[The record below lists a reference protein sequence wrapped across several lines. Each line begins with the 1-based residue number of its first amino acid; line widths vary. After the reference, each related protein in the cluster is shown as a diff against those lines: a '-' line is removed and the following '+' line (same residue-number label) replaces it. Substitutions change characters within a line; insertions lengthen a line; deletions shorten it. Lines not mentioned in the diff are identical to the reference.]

1 MTEPC
6 GTLAN
11 SIPGNDIYER
21 CCLTISET
29 SIVQQLQAN
38 HVLMSSLV
46 AWAIAQGLKLITWA
60 VAAREWNFKRLVEP
74 GGMPSSHSAF
84 VTSLST
90 AVGLSMGF
98 DSVMFALA
106 AAFAVVVMYDASGVR
121 RAAGKQAKVL
131 NAILED
137 LNRRELHPERLRELL
152 GHTPFEVLV
161 GALLGIVV
169 AAWRMR

>member
-1 MTEPC
+1 MT
-6 GTLAN
+6 
-11 SIPGNDIYER
+11 
-21 CCLTISET
+21 
-29 SIVQQLQAN
+29 
-38 HVLMSSLV
+38 SLV

-60 VAAREWNFKRLVEP
+60 AAAREWNFKRLVEP

-90 AVGLSMGF
+90 AVGIELGF
-98 DSVMFALA
+98 DSVIFALA

-121 RAAGKQAKVL
+121 RAAGRQAKVL

-161 GALLGIVV
+161 GALLGVVV
-169 AAWRMR
+169 AVWRMR

>member
-1 MTEPC
+1 M
-6 GTLAN
+6 
-11 SIPGNDIYER
+11 I
-21 CCLTISET
+21 
-29 SIVQQLQAN
+29 
-38 HVLMSSLV
+38 

-60 VAAREWNFKRLVEP
+60 FSVREWNFKRLVEP

-84 VTSLST
+84 VTSLAT
-90 AVGLSMGF
+90 AIGMSVGF
-98 DSVMFALA
+98 DSIMFALSF
-106 AAFAVVVMYDASGVR
+106 AFAMVVMYDASGVR

-161 GALLGIVV
+161 GALLGVVV
-169 AAWRMR
+169 ALWRMR

>member
-1 MTEPC
+1 MLMT
-6 GTLAN
+6 
-11 SIPGNDIYER
+11 
-21 CCLTISET
+21 
-29 SIVQQLQAN
+29 
-38 HVLMSSLV
+38 SLV

-60 VAAREWNFKRLVEP
+60 AAAREWNFKRLVEP

-90 AVGLSMGF
+90 AVGIELGF
-98 DSVMFALA
+98 DSVIFALA

-121 RAAGKQAKVL
+121 RAAGRQAKVL

-161 GALLGIVV
+161 GALLGVVV
-169 AAWRMR
+169 AVWRMR

>member
-1 MTEPC
+1 MT
-6 GTLAN
+6 
-11 SIPGNDIYER
+11 
-21 CCLTISET
+21 
-29 SIVQQLQAN
+29 
-38 HVLMSSLV
+38 SLV

-60 VAAREWNFKRLVEP
+60 AAAREWNFKRLVEP

-90 AVGLSMGF
+90 AVGIELGF
-98 DSVMFALA
+98 DSVIFALA

-121 RAAGKQAKVL
+121 RAAGRQAKVL

-161 GALLGIVV
+161 GALLGVVV
-169 AAWRMR
+169 AVWRMRLSGFRPSSWTLTQ